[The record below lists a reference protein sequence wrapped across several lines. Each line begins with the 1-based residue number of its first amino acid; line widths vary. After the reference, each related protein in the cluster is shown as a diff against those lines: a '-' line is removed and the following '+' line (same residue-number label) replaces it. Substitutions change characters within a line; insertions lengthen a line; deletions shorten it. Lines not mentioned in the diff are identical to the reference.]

1 MKLHYQ
7 IKILMTVLLFV
18 FTINANGQSIQHKKL
33 EYSPLGNLLQAE
45 PSEFLSEVIEIPI
58 KNPEPFIAIGLNA
71 TLSNENGNIHFY
83 IRVSENGDSW
93 NSWMLIENDI
103 EVGKIDNKYF
113 GTLAFFDKNSR
124 FMQFRTNALSDLED
138 LTFNFISPGKT
149 DKSTIEKRIAQSKL
163 SKTLDGIERPEF
175 VSRKDWGCP
184 QDENVS
190 SRSLTD
196 VTHLIIHHSA
206 GNTVSNDFAAV
217 VLAYWSYHVNGNGW
231 DDIGYN
237 WLVDPN
243 GVLYKGRAWKSAT
256 EENVRG
262 AHNSGK
268 NSNTSGICLIGNYMS
283 AIPSDSGL
291 NKLASI
297 SAFLSDK
304 YGIDPVGESY
314 HNAIGRTN
322 DNITGHG
329 QSGGGTACPG
339 TQMINRMQSIREL
352 TFSKIIDI
360 TAAPEVL
367 LTYPNAEVDSA
378 YLSKRISIKF
388 SHPMNQ
394 TSVESAF
401 SITPSAFGTT
411 SWNSD
416 GNIIYFQ
423 PSSTLAKQTNYSVK
437 IGKSAMSNWDVPLTE
452 DIELDFVTKT
462 SDNLSLIV
470 NYPQNNDVDIE
481 TDVTIMVQFDG
492 YLNPSSLGGNVLFL
506 DSEENPVEIR
516 VTTGGYSDGIIEFEP
531 TSPLEDNK
539 LYSIILKDG
548 ISTTDGYSFG
558 KIETINFTTRSI
570 TSVDDFNNPETYRL
584 ISAYPNPFNP
594 TTILEY
600 QLKQSSHV
608 SIKVYDIIGNLITT
622 LVNGNVKAGTYK
634 ISFDANSTTGGLPS
648 GVYFS
653 QIVTNT
659 DVKTIKLLLTK

>member
-1 MKLHYQ
+1 MKLHY
-7 IKILMTVLLFV
+7 INKILLIALLFT
-18 FTINANGQSIQHKKL
+18 FAATINSQTIQHKKI
-33 EYSPLGNLLQAE
+33 EYGPLGNLLKAE

-58 KNPEPFIAIGLNA
+58 QNPEPFIAIGLNA
-71 TLSNENGNIHFY
+71 TLTNEMENIHFF
-83 IRVSENGDSW
+83 IRVSEDEDNWSDW
-93 NSWMLIENDI
+93 QLIENDI
-103 EVGKIDNKYF
+103 EVGKIENKYF
-113 GTLAFFDKNSR
+113 GTLAFFDKNSK
-124 FMQFRTNALSDLED
+124 FMQFRTNALIDLED
-138 LTFNFISPGKT
+138 LTFNYISPGKT
-149 DKSTIEKRIAQSKL
+149 DKNTIQKRIEQSKL
-163 SKTLDGIERPEF
+163 NKTLDNIERPEF

-206 GNTVSNDFAAV
+206 GNTVSNDYAAV

-268 NSNTSGICLIGNYMS
+268 NSNTSGICLIGNYVS
-283 AIPSDSGL
+283 AVPSEAGL
-291 NKLASI
+291 DKLASI

-314 HNAIGRTN
+314 HGAIGRTN

-339 TQMINRMQSIREL
+339 TQLINRMQSIREL

-360 TAAPEVL
+360 AAAPEVV
-367 LTYPNAEVDSA
+367 LTYPNTEVDSA
-378 YLSKRISIKF
+378 YLSKQIIIKF
-388 SHPMNQ
+388 SHPMNKA
-394 TSVESAF
+394 SVESAF
-401 SITPSAFGTT
+401 SITPNTFGTI

-416 GNIIYFQ
+416 GNTIYFE
-423 PSSTLAKQTNYSVK
+423 PSSTLSKQTNYSVK
-437 IGKSAMSNWDVPLTE
+437 IDKSAMSNWDVPLTE
-452 DIELDFVTKT
+452 DIELNFVTKA
-462 SDNLSLIV
+462 SDNLSLIA
-470 NYPQNNDVDIE
+470 NYPVNNDVDIE
-481 TDVTIMVQFDG
+481 TDVTVMVQFDG
-492 YLNPSSLGGNVLFL
+492 SLNASSLGGNVLFL
-506 DSEENPVEIR
+506 DSEENGVEIR
-516 VTTGGYSDGIIEFEP
+516 VTTGGYSDGIIEFNP
-531 TSPLEDNK
+531 TNPLEENK
-539 LYSIILKDG
+539 TYSIVLKEG

-558 KIETINFTTRSI
+558 KIATINFTTKSI
-570 TSVDDFNNPETYRL
+570 TSVDDFNNPEKYNL

-594 TTILEY
+594 TTTLKY

-608 SIKVYDIIGNLITT
+608 SIKIYDVIGNLITT
-622 LVNGNVKAGTYK
+622 LVDKNLNAGTHK
-634 ISFDANSTTGGLPS
+634 TTFDANSLPS

-653 QIVTNT
+653 QIITDT
-659 DVKTIKLLLTK
+659 DVKTIKLLLMK